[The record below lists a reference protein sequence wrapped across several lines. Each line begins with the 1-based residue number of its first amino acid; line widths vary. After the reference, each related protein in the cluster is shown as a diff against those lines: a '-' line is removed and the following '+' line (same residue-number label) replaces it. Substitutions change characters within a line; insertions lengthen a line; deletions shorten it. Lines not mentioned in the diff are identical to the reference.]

1 MLADKVLGGVRAD
14 GTGSGSTIGD
24 AYEALPFYGLT
35 ATLGVFNDYHVIN
48 NIDHQRPLYARDLKQ
63 QGGGHAW
70 VIDGYRR
77 HNYAVWNV
85 YEWWLGYS
93 PSLGEGEGKTH
104 AEAKEAATAAG
115 YDKPDDGMVTR
126 EFAYNGAYYTYHMN
140 WGWDS
145 SSNGYYSE
153 FTGNIGY
160 SENRQLL
167 YDFRIN

>member
-1 MLADKVLGGVRAD
+1 VLVDKVLGGVRAD

-48 NIDHQRPLYARDLKQ
+48 NNDHQRPLYARGLKQ

-70 VIDGYRR
+70 VIDGYRK
-77 HNYAVWNV
+77 HNYTVRNV

-104 AEAKEAATAAG
+104 AEAKEAATAG

-140 WGWDS
+140 LGWDG
-145 SSNGYYSE
+145 SSNGYYSG
-153 FTGNIGY
+153 FTDNIGY